1 MLMMWT
7 VFVVV
12 SVHVWWLKPRQD
24 ENVRVSWNTS
34 VYKALANAPAA
45 FHGVI
50 IALLAWPIRS
60 TAGTVA
66 YALLAGAYWASY
78 VDARERRAAANAE
91 ANQARDFCDARVCPA
106 GAGEE
111 GTWLN
116 AFLQS
121 AWADT
126 IEPTLCLRLATQ
138 LSNRMQKIT
147 LPAAIESVSV
157 IDTSFGTECPRVSRV
172 VHRGCG
178 ASRTS
183 VELEALA
190 DYKTNANNS
199 GMMFVLSVR
208 FKHKMLRD
216 IPLRLRVCIVSFKA
230 TMRIRVLG
238 LNAKAPF
245 YEHIRVSLAHV
256 PKVDIAI
263 NPYSSETFDFAELPG
278 LDRWIHAQITRSLE
292 NHLVE
297 PHAIFVAAPGQPP
310 HPAQKADGNANDDVD
325 TAGAVEDA
333 AVDPAGSPERGASED
348 IGEGAPTMVAQIR
361 IKCVSGLFDDDGD
374 AGDGNRDAAEDASL
388 SCATNT
394 PESSENAPL
403 QPLQPR
409 GVPLRATRNAF
420 VSLRLHGEKRRT
432 KVCAKR
438 ATGKD
443 IVWDDELIEVHL
455 SDTQFDE
462 NDSLAP
468 GSVGSP
474 QLVLKVKGWDH
485 LHMPRHIG
493 RCEVDVR
500 HFVAESQSAFKTGV
514 DPPWH
519 ALDVELMDGTT
530 ARGSLRLA
538 MKMFIRPANGAN
550 GSARIA
556 RTKMAAGGVASV
568 DADQLESLFG
578 GWDGGGPDASSNH
591 LPPVDVTPRGS
602 DGVPPRLTVKER
614 SRIAANLL
622 AQSLSARASKL
633 TQRLTRKG
641 RKEAENQ
648 SASAAEHELD
658 VLGPTPSK
666 DSS

>member
-1 MLMMWT
+1 M
-7 VFVVV
+7 
-12 SVHVWWLKPRQD
+12 
-24 ENVRVSWNTS
+24 
-34 VYKALANAPAA
+34 
-45 FHGVI
+45 
-50 IALLAWPIRS
+50 
-60 TAGTVA
+60 
-66 YALLAGAYWASY
+66 
-78 VDARERRAAANAE
+78 
-91 ANQARDFCDARVCPA
+91 
-106 GAGEE
+106 
-111 GTWLN
+111 
-116 AFLQS
+116 
-121 AWADT
+121 
-126 IEPTLCLRLATQ
+126 
-138 LSNRMQKIT
+138 
-147 LPAAIESVSV
+147 
-157 IDTSFGTECPRVSRV
+157 
-172 VHRGCG
+172 
-178 ASRTS
+178 
-183 VELEALA
+183 
-190 DYKTNANNS
+190 
-199 GMMFVLSVR
+199 
-208 FKHKMLRD
+208 
-216 IPLRLRVCIVSFKA
+216 
-230 TMRIRVLG
+230 
-238 LNAKAPF
+238 
-245 YEHIRVSLAHV
+245 
-256 PKVDIAI
+256 
-263 NPYSSETFDFAELPG
+263 
-278 LDRWIHAQITRSLE
+278 
-292 NHLVE
+292 
-297 PHAIFVAAPGQPP
+297 
-310 HPAQKADGNANDDVD
+310 
-325 TAGAVEDA
+325 
-333 AVDPAGSPERGASED
+333 
-348 IGEGAPTMVAQIR
+348 
-361 IKCVSGLFDDDGD
+361 
-374 AGDGNRDAAEDASL
+374 EDASP
-388 SCATNT
+388 SSATNT

-409 GVPLRATRNAF
+409 GVSLRATRNAF

-648 SASAAEHELD
+648 PASAAEHELD